1 MTAILAIDA
10 AWTKTE
16 PSGVALVASSGDEW
30 RCIAVAPSYAAFL
43 VLASGTCVNWAQS
56 RFPGS
61 PPDIPNLL
69 EAARSLASAPV
80 DLVTIDMPIATT
92 PFSTRRAA
100 DDAISKM
107 FGGRWCSAHTPSSI
121 RPGPLGEAL
130 SAAFADAG
138 FPIATTATEP
148 PLLKR
153 LIEVYP
159 HPALLALLDR
169 PSRVPY
175 KVSKAGRYWKDS
187 NKAQR
192 ISQLLEEFQNI
203 YNALVKIFGPLA
215 LPLPAADSVSSLGVL
230 KRYEDALDA
239 LVCAWVGVLYM
250 QGAAVALGDDNAAI
264 WCPKDAVK
272 PKC

>member
-1 MTAILAIDA
+1 MTVILAIDA

-16 PSGVALVASSGDEW
+16 PSGVALVASNGAGW
-30 RCIAVAPSYAAFL
+30 RCFAVAPSYDAFL
-43 VLASGTCVNWAQS
+43 ALASDVPVDWTRS

-61 PPDIPNLL
+61 APDIPRLL
-69 EAARSLASAPV
+69 EAARSLAAAPV
-80 DLVTIDMPIATT
+80 DLVTVDMPIAKEGFT
-92 PFSTRRAA
+92 TRRIA
-100 DDAISKM
+100 DDQISKT
-107 FGGRWCSAHTPSSI
+107 FGSRWCSAHTPSSI
-121 RPGPLGEAL
+121 RPGPLGAAL

-159 HPALLALLDR
+159 HPALLALLKR

-192 ISQLLEEFQNI
+192 ISLLLSEFQNI
-203 YNALVKIFGPLA
+203 YNALVKVFGPIA
-215 LPLPAADSVSSLGVL
+215 LPLPAADSISSLSVL
-230 KRYEDALDA
+230 KRYEDTLDA

-250 QGAAVALGDDNAAI
+250 QGAAVPLGDDKAAI

-272 PKC
+272 PEC